1 MLSRGRMVAGFRRT
15 SFEYCGVISGIAV
28 AAYFLSVKN
37 LDGSVEFVRSFRL
50 LDPIAVQLLVL
61 ISPTDQLGCDC
72 LGNTTTHA
80 ATLLYIEI
88 SVIRFHQRS
97 SLGEINTL
105 APPEC
110 CTSIMLFGRERKARP
125 TACSRPSRK

>member
-1 MLSRGRMVAGFRRT
+1 MVAGFRRA
-15 SFEYCGVISGIAV
+15 SFEYCGVISGIAL

-72 LGNTTTHA
+72 LGNTATHA
-80 ATLLYIEI
+80 ATLLYVKI

-105 APPEC
+105 VPANAVLP
-110 CTSIMLFGRERKARP
+110 
-125 TACSRPSRK
+125 